1 MQDSSGNPLDRWH
14 MCTKLEEPI
23 ILQQFLMFKET
34 RTITQQ
40 LILQDLTERSFN
52 PFLDKAAAVAGAH
65 RPDIYNKLNSKG
77 GHSDATELEKHVSHR
92 DNNTSH
98 ADFAKNK
105 DSLLQM
111 VTGANIN
118 NSKDDIKE
126 DVKSVKSDL
135 DCSPPVSPPATPITS
150 HLPSSGTNHSVPA
163 SHMFPRSGQSN
174 GIPLPPSTM
183 SMSNLMSNHFP
194 MFPFPGMPGSIP
206 SSGTSRTAATPPK
219 EAKEHHLPGALN
231 LSRPESKAGSVDLKD
246 HNDRDSDAGS
256 RRSSVDEPL
265 HTHTPKGN
273 LKISSL
279 PEDLGI
285 PYVSP
290 TTGKK
295 RVQCQVCMKTFCD
308 KGALKI
314 HFSAV
319 HLREMHRCTVKGCT
333 MMFSSRRSR
342 NRHSANPNPKL
353 HTPQVK
359 RRISAHDGRTHQ
371 GPVLRDMST
380 PTTPILPK
388 ENRDSPKGNKFPVP
402 SFPNNSSLGI
412 PQMPAFPGL
421 PGFNPFM
428 PPDLKAFQ
436 DLQRFSELQKMYA
449 NRQENG
455 DNNSSDSDVQKT
467 SDSSMNDS
475 SNRKRKSQHP
485 TKRPHLDLEDGDP
498 ADHVSS
504 DSASDEGFPDPMMED
519 DDDDDLDNVSSGDEA
534 S

>member
-1 MQDSSGNPLDRWH
+1 
-14 MCTKLEEPI
+14 MCNKMEEPL

-52 PFLDKAAAVAGAH
+52 PFLDKAGSV
-65 RPDIYNKLNSKG
+65 RPDMFNKLNHKSE
-77 GHSDATELEKHVSHR
+77 SEEKQKE
-92 DNNTSH
+92 
-98 ADFAKNK
+98 AEMIKK
-105 DSLLQM
+105 PDSLLQM
-111 VTGANIN
+111 VTDKSQHKEEREEVSSPRP
-118 NSKDDIKE
+118 NSAD
-126 DVKSVKSDL
+126 
-135 DCSPPVSPPATPITS
+135 SPPVSPPSSASPGKT
-150 HLPSSGTNHSVPA
+150 PSSLPA
-163 SHMFPRSGQSN
+163 PMFPRHN
-174 GIPLPPSTM
+174 GTGNGVPLPPS
-183 SMSNLMSNHFP
+183 SMAMTNLMSNPMFSP
-194 MFPFPGMPGSIP
+194 MFPFPGMPGTMP
-206 SSGTSRTAATPPK
+206 ATPPK
-219 EAKEHHLPGALN
+219 DAAKEHSNGNALN
-231 LSRPESKAGSVDLKD
+231 LSRPESKAGSLDKD
-246 HNDRDSDAGS
+246 MDKDSDSGS
-256 RRSSVDEPL
+256 RRSSVDESPSSERMR
-265 HTHTPKGN
+265 
-273 LKISSL
+273 KIANL

-371 GPVLRDMST
+371 GPVLRDIHSM
-380 PTTPILPK
+380 PK
-388 ENRDSPKGNKFPVP
+388 DSPKEPSSKENSFPVP
-402 SFPNNSSLGI
+402 GFPTLGQGANT
-412 PQMPAFPGL
+412 PNRGMLPPAFPGL

-436 DLQRFSELQKMYA
+436 DLQRFSELQRLYA
-449 NRQENG
+449 SKHENG
-455 DNNSSDSDVQKT
+455 DNNSSMDT
-467 SDSSMNDS
+467 SDSS
-475 SNRKRKSQHP
+475 RKRKSQHP
-485 TKRPHLDLEDGDP
+485 TKRPHLDLEDG
-498 ADHVSS
+498 DHVSS

-519 DDDDDLDNVSSGDEA
+519 DDDDLDNVSVSGDEA
-534 S
+534 Q